1 MGNHWRRKAIYCVS
15 AGFHIA
21 GIRASGQNGRVQGL
35 LSGRIGLVVAVG
47 LIAVIGFFGF
57 QHFKPSK
64 AVTTQATPPAA
75 GQSTPPSPGAAP
87 LPPAPLE
94 VTTTSADLA
103 GLTPADY
110 PPTVTLLKP
119 EEIRFK
125 KGAIFTMKSGA
136 PLFFVQ
142 EYLRDSKEGEK
153 FEILDYDPAVRR
165 VFLRAQDENGKPVA
179 LNTLDLHGTPSEVE
193 PVPADSVVAF
203 QGIADGSLVVEY
215 QGDRFEVPVYD
226 TDFLDQVAQRR
237 AQRGG
242 GN

>member
-1 MGNHWRRKAIYCVS
+1 MRA
-15 AGFHIA
+15 AGH
-21 GIRASGQNGRVQGL
+21 NGPVQGL
-35 LSGRIGLVVAVG
+35 LSGRTGLAVAVV

-64 AVTTQATPPAA
+64 TATTPASAPPVAESTQAP
-75 GQSTPPSPGAAP
+75 PGAAP
-87 LPPAPLE
+87 TPPPAPLQ
-94 VTTTSADLA
+94 VPTTSANLA
-103 GLTPADY
+103 DLTPADY

-125 KGAIFTMKSGA
+125 KGAIFTVKSGA
-136 PLFFVQ
+136 PLFFVK

-165 VFLRAQDENGKPVA
+165 VFLRAQDPNGNPIA

-193 PVPADSVVAF
+193 SVPANSVVAF
-203 QGIADGSLVVEY
+203 QGIADGSVVVEY
-215 QGDRFEVPVYD
+215 QGDRFAVPVYD
-226 TDFLDQVAQRR
+226 TDLLDQVAQRR
-237 AQRGG
+237 AQK